1 MLGFED
7 SRSQAVVAMA
17 TSNSCAASRLNEEA
31 ALLGSVYTSPWVG
44 SLTLLTEF
52 IVKSSKTQVLVG

>member
-17 TSNSCAASRLNEEA
+17 TSNSCAVIRLKEEA
-31 ALLGSVYTSPWVG
+31 ALLGSGQTSLWCRQ
-44 SLTLLTEF
+44 LDLTEF
-52 IVKSSKTQVLVG
+52 IVKVSKTQVLVS